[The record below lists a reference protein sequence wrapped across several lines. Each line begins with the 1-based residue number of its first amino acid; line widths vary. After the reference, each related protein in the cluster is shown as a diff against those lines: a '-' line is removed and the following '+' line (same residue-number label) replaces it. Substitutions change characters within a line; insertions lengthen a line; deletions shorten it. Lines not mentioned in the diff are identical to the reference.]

1 MLVHLLFLIGVDYRL
16 ELPGVTSFF
25 FNLLDD
31 VGIFY
36 EDKNWIDMNVG
47 V

>member
-1 MLVHLLFLIGVDYRL
+1 MLVGVDYRL
-16 ELPGVTSFF
+16 ELLGVTKI

-36 EDKNWIDMNVG
+36 KDKNWIDMNVG